1 MREFL
6 FKYNPNFDEGLN
18 LKNSH
23 FKSYFNRII
32 PIKKMTWFYK
42 IQKPALGVP
51 VFDFLKK

>member
-32 PIKKMTWFYK
+32 PIKKKIENKIGLEIEKYK
-42 IQKPALGVP
+42 IG
-51 VFDFLKK
+51 